1 MAKIGSYGWSPR
13 QMERINARRAA
24 RGKEQLIN
32 IRNPITEEQ
41 YNMVLKGKS
50 QPAKK
55 MEAEEEEP
63 EMSLKKRAEER
74 TKKFMEK
81 FTPKGSMGI
90 ERGVKGSSS
99 GVMKKGIRGGV
110 GTSMQDSYN
119 QFTA

>member
-13 QMERINARRAA
+13 QMERINARRAE
-24 RGKEQLIN
+24 RGKEQLVN

-50 QPAKK
+50 QPASKL
-55 MEAEEEEP
+55 EDDEEEP
-63 EMSLKKRAEER
+63 EMSLKERSEER

-90 ERGVKGSSS
+90 ERGVKGRSS
-99 GVMKKGIRGGV
+99 GIMKKGIRGGV